1 MKPFEFLQ
9 HLQSPL
15 EKYRH
20 IERKDILHDI
30 LAFYIY
36 FLYSPKSKEV
46 QKDWQETFGKGH
58 FEKMME
64 KKARPTFTLPPLE
77 TNRQLGNT
85 AGSNGND
92 QVEDSDEKSSDSEG
106 NGESESDTN
115 LPDEQKKF
123 SASYFT

>member
-1 MKPFEFLQ
+1 M
-9 HLQSPL
+9 
-15 EKYRH
+15 
-20 IERKDILHDI
+20 HDI
-30 LAFYIY
+30 LAYYIY
-36 FLYSPKSKEV
+36 FLYSPKIDEFH
-46 QKDWQETFGKGH
+46 KDWKETFGEGH

-64 KKARPTFTLPPLE
+64 EKTKPTFRLPQIE
-77 TNRQLGNT
+77 TNAQLGNT